1 MILFRF
7 LLITVL
13 ILNNILVYRYYKYLL
28 EKNISDI
35 APRIIVLVLV
45 ANFPPLY
52 ILIITFI
59 PPGGWGLNIK
69 LQYYGV
75 KLYLMIRLKDFVI
88 KLL

>member
-35 APRIIVLVLV
+35 APRIIVLVFV
-45 ANFPPLY
+45 TN
-52 ILIITFI
+52 
-59 PPGGWGLNIK
+59 
-69 LQYYGV
+69 GV
-75 KLYLMIRLKDFVI
+75 
-88 KLL
+88 